1 MPVSCILLEK
11 VINMKKS
18 RREFLKLMS
27 SYTAMGMSASA
38 FNTLVDVLL
47 GNQVNQAFGADL
59 GSQAPGSKFIYI
71 QEYGAPERWV
81 FDLFLDPY
89 NQGGLTGLPLEGA
102 SGTLNK
108 QVVNYYSGNSSR
120 LLDPVYKFANVK
132 GLKLPYMWS
141 QKTGAVGGDRPI
153 ADLLDNMLAIRGIN
167 TGNGIHTLSSQLQIQ
182 PSIGGSTLTGIVA
195 DNSNSPIGH
204 VAINPVF
211 APYQSPQGKGR
222 LSLGASANGG
232 TNLIDRIKEP
242 FKNENPFVETGD
254 LNNHLLSKINAF
266 DEALNNTLRAKKQL
280 SASSEASLKGA
291 KDIMFDKISKMI
303 GDYPSLKAKYV
314 NIIAATMNISMP
326 GINNKPVGST
336 DINSRGSNYR
346 LHGEVIVEQDVRDI
360 LPYNNYH
367 AGAGS
372 LDYLA
377 DLFAFTEF
385 ATVNGLSDS
394 VHIRSIPWRNL
405 RFQAKTT
412 GSPFTRS
419 RSQSF
424 DAHTYSGMVQIQLM
438 TSYYSALSACML
450 ELIDQLKAVGIWNDT
465 VIQLGGEFC
474 RRPRKDGTG
483 SDHAGYA
490 TNISLFSGK
499 VGSPKVVGN
508 TRISTHGTYYGT
520 YGASSERDDG
530 RDINLGNVASTV
542 AQMLKVESSS
552 PNNASLVSMNGNE
565 INIPDSQ
572 LAKNKGAA

>member
-1 MPVSCILLEK
+1 
-11 VINMKKS
+11 MKKS
-18 RREFLKLMS
+18 RREFLKLVS

-47 GNQVNQAFGADL
+47 GNQINQAFGADL
-59 GSQAPGSKFIYI
+59 GSQSPGSKFIYI

-108 QVVNYYSGNSSR
+108 QVVNYYTGNSSR
-120 LLDPVYKFANVK
+120 LLEPVYKFANVK

-141 QKTGAVGGDRPI
+141 QKTGAASGERPI
-153 ADLLDNMLAIRGIN
+153 ADLLDHMLAIRGIN

-195 DNSNSPIGH
+195 DSSSSPIGH

-211 APYQSPQGKGR
+211 SPYQSPQGKGR
-222 LSLGASANGG
+222 LTLGASANGG
-232 TNLIDRIKEP
+232 TNLIDRIQQP

-254 LNNHLLSKINAF
+254 LDSHLLNKINSF
-266 DEALNNTLRAKKQL
+266 DEALNDTLRAKKQL

-291 KDIMFDKISKMI
+291 KDIMFDKINKMI
-303 GDYPSLKAKYV
+303 GDYPSLKEKYV
-314 NIIAATMNISMP
+314 NIIAATMNIAMP
-326 GINNKPVGST
+326 GINDRPVGST
-336 DINSRGSNYR
+336 DVNSRGNTYQ
-346 LHGEVIVEQDVRDI
+346 LHGEKVVESDI
-360 LPYNNYH
+360 RNIIPYNNYK
-367 AGAGS
+367 ASAGS

-385 ATVNGLSDS
+385 ATVNNLSDS

-405 RFQAKTT
+405 KFQARTT
-412 GSPFTRS
+412 GNAFSRTRS
-419 RSQSF
+419 QTF
-424 DAHTYSGMVQIQLM
+424 DAHSYGGMVQIQLM

-450 ELIDQLKAVGIWNDT
+450 ELIDQLKSANLWKDT
-465 VIQLGGEFC
+465 VMQLGGEFC

-499 VGSPKVVGN
+499 VNSPKVVGN
-508 TRISTHGTYYGT
+508 TRVSTHGTYYGS

-530 RDINLGNVASTV
+530 REINLGNVASTV

-552 PNNASLVSMNGNE
+552 PNNASLVSMNGDE